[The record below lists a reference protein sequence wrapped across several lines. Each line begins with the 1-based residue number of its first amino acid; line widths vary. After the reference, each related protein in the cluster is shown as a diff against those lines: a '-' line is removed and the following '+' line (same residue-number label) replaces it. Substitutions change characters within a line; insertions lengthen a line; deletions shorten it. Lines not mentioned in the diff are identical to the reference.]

1 MTRDVFKTLFDANFD
16 ALRNYLYYRAGD
28 KDLATDIAQEC
39 FLRLW
44 EKQPKGDPA
53 KLKGL
58 LFKMGHD
65 LFISKYR
72 HFKVVEHFSFQY
84 SGSKDESVSPH
95 DEMQYHELED
105 RYQQALKFMP
115 DKLRVVFLMS
125 RTEELKNRE
134 IAGRLEISIKA
145 VEKRMTKALG
155 LLKKA
160 LSDQIQ

>member
-1 MTRDVFKTLFDANFD
+1 MTRDVFKILFDANFD
-16 ALRNYLYYRAGD
+16 ALRNYRYYRSGD

-44 EKQPKGDPA
+44 EKQPKGDPD

-65 LFISKYR
+65 IFITKFR
-72 HFKVVEHFSFQY
+72 HARVVANFALSHNGDGQTSL
-84 SGSKDESVSPH
+84 SPE
-95 DEMQYHELED
+95 DEMQYNELE
-105 RYQQALKFMP
+105 RKYHTVLKTMP
-115 DKLRVVFLMS
+115 EKFRVVFLMS

-134 IAGRLEISIKA
+134 IAERLGVSIKT

-155 LLKKA
+155 ILKDA
-160 LSDQIQ
+160 LVS

>member
-16 ALRNYLYYRAGD
+16 ALRNTLYYRSGD

-44 EKQPKGDPA
+44 EKQPKGDPD

-65 LFISKYR
+65 LFISKIR
-72 HFKVVEHFSFQY
+72 HARVVENFAFS
-84 SGSKDESVSPH
+84 SNAEHPASLSPY
-95 DEMQYHELED
+95 DEMQYHELENQ
-105 RYQQALKFMP
+105 YQAVLKAMP

-134 IAGRLEISIKA
+134 IAERLGISVKA
-145 VEKRMTKALG
+145 VEKRMTKALDI
-155 LLKKA
+155 LKKA
-160 LSDQIQ
+160 LV